1 MIALKLMHFNEELVR
16 TGRAI
21 FNVPEYQ
28 DIFEDFSKV
37 LLLAVPYL
45 TWFQISLLN
54 LRERTCRIQ
63 ALSASDGISSK
74 LLQPV

>member
-45 TWFQISLLN
+45 TWFQISLIN

-63 ALSASDGISSK
+63 ALSASDGIASK